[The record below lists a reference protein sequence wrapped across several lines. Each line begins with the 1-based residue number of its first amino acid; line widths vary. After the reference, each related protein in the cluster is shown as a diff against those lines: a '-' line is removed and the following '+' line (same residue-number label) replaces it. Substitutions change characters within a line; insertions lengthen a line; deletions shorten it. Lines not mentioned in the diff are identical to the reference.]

1 MKKLF
6 RVSTWG
12 VKISEVDVIKE
23 TEHTIWY
30 YNSDKTREL
39 QERKNTSENKHFET
53 YQEAK
58 DYLIKVYSEKVER
71 YKNLLEYA
79 EKDLV
84 KVINNNNK

>member
-30 YNSDKTREL
+30 HNSDKTREL
-39 QERKNTSENKHFET
+39 QERKNTGENKHFET

-58 DYLIKVYSEKVER
+58 DYLINQCFEKVEF
-71 YKNLLEYA
+71 YKNQLSNA
-79 EKDLV
+79 EKVLSDVRLY
-84 KVINNNNK
+84 